1 MGEKHRDGWCK
12 RHVAL
17 IHPFTPPRASWA
29 RQGVMLLREQGRDK
43 DRERP
48 RSAVTSCT
56 HVVGGQSSCITRRTV
71 KNGGE
76 HPITR
81 GVQASALEAG
91 VGLRGQGSPLPPPEK

>member
-1 MGEKHRDGWCK
+1 MGEKHRDSWCK

-29 RQGVMLLREQGRDK
+29 RQGVMLLREEGRDK
-43 DRERP
+43 DRARP
-48 RSAVTSCT
+48 RAVTSCT
-56 HVVGGQSSCITRRTV
+56 HVVRGQSSWITRRTV

-81 GVQASALEAG
+81 GVRASALEAG
-91 VGLRGQGSPLPPPEK
+91 VGLLGQGSPLPPPEK